1 MYLIISTLLLAG
13 CRTKTNVIE
22 VPVNSTEKIIEKLV
36 PVEVSGD
43 SALISALFW
52 CDSLSN
58 VQMMLIDELKSKGM
72 NTSLIFQ
79 NGLLTYR
86 AHTKATTHYLPYKIV
101 QREND
106 KVVKVEVPV
115 ITNKLNWHQKLFYYI
130 GIITSVS
137 LITWVIARFT
147 IKR

>member
-1 MYLIISTLLLAG
+1 MLAG

-52 CDSLSN
+52 CDSLNN

-86 AHTKATTHYLPYKIV
+86 AHTKTTTHYLPYKIV

-115 ITNKLNWHQKLFYYI
+115 ITNKLNWYQKIFYYI
-130 GIITSVS
+130 GIITSAS
-137 LITWVIARFT
+137 LITWVIVRFT